1 MNGQNGYGLFDL
13 LNLASLMVGLA
24 NLNENREQ
32 SAHNDV
38 QRENTKQTE
47 YLLTEIAQLFGE
59 LNRRLSEQDRTLAK
73 IEKMIEKWGKIE
85 MKNERIIE
93 ISKTLK
99 DLGISPALQG
109 YTYLRE
115 ALELVMDDIELA
127 NRGGITKIY
136 IPL

>member
-73 IEKMIEKWGKIE
+73 IEKMIEKMGE
-85 MKNERIIE
+85 NRNE
-93 ISKTLK
+93 K
-99 DLGISPALQG
+99 
-109 YTYLRE
+109 
-115 ALELVMDDIELA
+115 
-127 NRGGITKIY
+127 
-136 IPL
+136 